1 MERLKKAYEA
11 LDLLQAIDIPISTEQ
26 KNIVAQLEKDYLR
39 EEVIPLFEQEM
50 LPLVENM
57 RNSFELEVT
66 YSKDEGLDITLVE
79 HSKIQAQIN
88 GSDQPS
94 RKQKKYIIRVIFPD
108 NHVSCNKM
116 VLETLLD
123 VVRYAGPRNVQ
134 KLGINI
140 MGGNLVSSEL
150 NENER
155 YRIGQ
160 KEIEPGLYVCTYSS
174 TDTKYDQIKTINR
187 LLKLG
192 LKIEKQML

>member
-123 VVRYAGPRNVQ
+123 VVRYAGPRKVQ

-187 LLKLG
+187 LLNLG

>member
-11 LDLLQAIDIPISTEQ
+11 LDLLQAIDIPINTEQ

-160 KEIEPGLYVCTYSS
+160 KEIESGLYVCTYSS

-187 LLKLG
+187 LLNLG

>member
-174 TDTKYDQIKTINR
+174 TDTKYEQIKTINR

>member
-187 LLKLG
+187 LLNLG

>member
-140 MGGNLVSSEL
+140 MRGNLVSSEL